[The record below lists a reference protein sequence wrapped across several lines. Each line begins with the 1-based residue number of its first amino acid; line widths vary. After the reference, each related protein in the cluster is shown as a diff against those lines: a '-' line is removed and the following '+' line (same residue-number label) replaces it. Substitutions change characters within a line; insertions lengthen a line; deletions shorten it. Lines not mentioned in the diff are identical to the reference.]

1 MKLKNYLEQHDT
13 ITEEIQF
20 IQSNISPDLTGELA
34 FELAR
39 HINILAGKL
48 NIHLSMEDKYLY
60 PSLLSKENSQMN
72 LSIEDYINEMGGLA
86 KEFSEFKEHYNTKQK
101 LLLNKESFHKAA
113 SNIMN
118 KILVRIKKEEDTLYK
133 LID

>member
-13 ITEEIQF
+13 ITDEIQF
-20 IQSNISPDLTGELA
+20 IQSNISTDLTGELA
-34 FELAR
+34 YELAR

-60 PSLLSKENSQMN
+60 PSLLSKEDTIN
-72 LSIEDYINEMGGLA
+72 LSIEDYVKEMGGLA
-86 KEFSEFKEHYNTKQK
+86 KEFSEFKDNYNTKQK
-101 LLLNKESFHKAA
+101 LLLNKDSFHKAA
-113 SNIMN
+113 GNIMN
-118 KILVRIKKEEDTLYK
+118 KILVRIKKEENTIYK